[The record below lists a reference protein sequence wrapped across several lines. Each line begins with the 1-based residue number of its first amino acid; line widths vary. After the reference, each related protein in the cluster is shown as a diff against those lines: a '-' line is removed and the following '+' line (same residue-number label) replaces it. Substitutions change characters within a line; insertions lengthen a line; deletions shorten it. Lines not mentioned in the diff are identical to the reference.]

1 MEISREDEEIT
12 KRHLTYLQ
20 LKLENLKE
28 PLKKKLAGNIKI
40 TARVSMLMK
49 GVNRKFKIR
58 SGHWKTTGET

>member
-28 PLKKKLAGNIKI
+28 PLKKKLAGNIKNYSKSFY
-40 TARVSMLMK
+40 AYE
-49 GVNRKFKIR
+49 R
-58 SGHWKTTGET
+58 SKQKV